1 MLTLV
6 TYKSISRYLCEED
19 HDCVIIHEVFD
30 GQAPLEKGE
39 RELDKAML
47 ARHSTIVIEPH
58 QLGLFSYCHRAT
70 SARFVIEPHQLG
82 MFYFLLC
89 CMLPVSTQHHCHR
102 ATSARFVIEPHQ
114 LGLS

>member
-1 MLTLV
+1 M
-6 TYKSISRYLCEED
+6 YRYLSEED

-58 QLGLFSYCHRAT
+58 QLGGCSVLCVLSCFRFSSQVT
-70 SARFVIEPHQLG
+70 ELLSASFRT
-82 MFYFLLC
+82 MYFWDLC
-89 CMLPVSTQHHCHR
+89 ASCCDSY
-102 ATSARFVIEPHQ
+102 
-114 LGLS
+114 LS

>member
-1 MLTLV
+1 M
-6 TYKSISRYLCEED
+6 YRYLCEED

-58 QLGLFSYCHRAT
+58 QLGGCSVLCVLSYNFRFSSQATELLSALFGAVYFWDLCASCCDSYSSITYNFGPFTNRC
-70 SARFVIEPHQLG
+70 
-82 MFYFLLC
+82 
-89 CMLPVSTQHHCHR
+89 
-102 ATSARFVIEPHQ
+102 
-114 LGLS
+114 

>member
-1 MLTLV
+1 MLRALYHISTIIAKLLTFVVVGVLTLV
-6 TYKSISRYLCEED
+6 VHTSISRYLCEED

-58 QLGLFSYCHRAT
+58 QLGLFI
-70 SARFVIEPHQLG
+70 F
-82 MFYFLLC
+82 C
-89 CMLPVSTQHHCHR
+89 CIIPVSC
-102 ATSARFVIEPHQ
+102 SYKIMI
-114 LGLS
+114 L